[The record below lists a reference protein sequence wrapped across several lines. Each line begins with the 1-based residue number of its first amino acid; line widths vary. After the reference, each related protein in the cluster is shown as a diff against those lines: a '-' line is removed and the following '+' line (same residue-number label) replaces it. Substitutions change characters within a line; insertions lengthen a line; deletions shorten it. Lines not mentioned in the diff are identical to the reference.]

1 MGAAAIAAVAVMAV
15 SPPPAM
21 AEARDPE
28 DVKKEA
34 LVRMTGVY
42 AGLFAITGAGA
53 VWSAVKGEDAPAPKA
68 EKQKAAI
75 NGLFGGS
82 APAPKP
88 KAKAR
93 RSVFGK

>member
-1 MGAAAIAAVAVMAV
+1 MEGGVEGEEA
-15 SPPPAM
+15 SFLLNLLDD
-21 AEARDPE
+21 AERESA
-28 DVKKEA
+28 VKKEA